1 MGLMAPGEQTLFNN
15 NPEYR
20 NTDIIEAGFPHN
32 GIAGPMHLGSFR
44 RRARLRRTWLRLA
57 IFVALIA
64 LYVDYVRLVAVNY
77 PLLRVRPSTESE
89 DGSGLRKERIFIA
102 SMHWNNERIIRSHWS
117 SAVLDLVKHF
127 GAENVYISVAESGS
141 WDNTKGALRDLDG
154 ELGKLGVERNI
165 ELKDITHK
173 DEIERTP
180 GPDEAGW
187 IHTSRGKKE
196 LRRIPYLAEIR
207 NNVMA
212 KLQDL
217 AEGQDG
223 REPRVFDKVIWLNDV
238 VFTTEDVTTL
248 LATRDGDYAA
258 ACSMDFSKPPQ
269 FYDTFALRD
278 VSGEEA
284 ATQTW
289 PFFLSAASRNAMI
302 TNTPVPVKSCWNGIV
317 VFQAEPFY
325 GDRALSFRGI
335 PDSLSLHHLEGSECC
350 LIHADNRLTPTHGVW
365 LNPNV
370 RVSYNPESDK
380 VVRAETGLWPTK
392 KEKFVGIWMNRW
404 ARLMGVIPRYI
415 QQYRVD
421 RRIKRW
427 GHETREEAQPEI
439 PKRWSHCLIN
449 EMQVLVHNG
458 WKHL

>member
-1 MGLMAPGEQTLFNN
+1 
-15 NPEYR
+15 
-20 NTDIIEAGFPHN
+20 
-32 GIAGPMHLGSFR
+32 MHLGSFR

-57 IFVALIA
+57 IIIAVVA
-64 LYVDYVRLVAVNY
+64 LYVDYVRLVVVNY
-77 PLLRVRPSTESE
+77 PLSRVSPSTASM
-89 DGSGLRKERIFIA
+89 DGSGLKKERIFIA

-141 WDNTKGALRDLDG
+141 WDNTKGALRDLDA
-154 ELGKLGVERNI
+154 ELEKLGVERNI

-180 GPDEAGW
+180 GPNEAGW
-187 IHTSRGKKE
+187 IQTSRGKKE

-217 AEGQDG
+217 AGGKGG

-248 LATRDGDYAA
+248 IATRDGDYAA
-258 ACSMDFSKPPQ
+258 ACSIDFSKPPQ

-278 VSGEEA
+278 VSGGEA

-289 PFFLSAASRNAMI
+289 PFFLDSASRKAMI

-317 VFQAEPFY
+317 VFQVEPFY
-325 GDRALSFRGI
+325 GNKALSFRGI
-335 PDSLSLHHLEGSECC
+335 PDSLALRHLEGSECC
-350 LIHADNRLTPTHGVW
+350 LIHADNRLTPLHGVW

-380 VVRAETGLWPTK
+380 IVRAETGLWPTK
-392 KEKFVGIWMNRW
+392 KEKFVGIWMNRF
-404 ARLMGVIPRYI
+404 ARLVGIIPRYI
-415 QQYRVD
+415 QEYKVG
-421 RRIKRW
+421 KRMKLW
-427 GHETREEAQPEI
+427 GHETRDEAHGEI
-439 PKRWSHCLIN
+439 PVAWSHCLIN
-449 EMQVLVHNG
+449 EMQVLVQNG